1 LFQEGLY
8 QKNNREVLLGKDKM
22 LRHVIDLK
30 EDVAYSPQAV
40 VSKTLV
46 DKAAGTIT
54 LFAFDAGQNL
64 SEHTAPF
71 DAVVQVL
78 EGQAL
83 LLVGDDEVV
92 ASAGCFTI
100 MPAGVPH
107 AVFAKERFKM
117 LLTMIK
123 EK

>member
-1 LFQEGLY
+1 M
-8 QKNNREVLLGKDKM
+8 KT
-22 LRHVIDLK
+22 HVIDLK
-30 EDVAYSPQAV
+30 ESIAYSPQAV

-46 DKAAGTIT
+46 GNKSGTMT

-71 DAVVQVL
+71 DAILQVL

-83 LLVGDDEVV
+83 LVIGEDEVV
-92 ASAGCFTI
+92 ASAGSMVI
-100 MPAGVPH
+100 MPANVPH

-117 LLTMIK
+117 LLTMIRDV
-123 EK
+123 E

>member
-1 LFQEGLY
+1 
-8 QKNNREVLLGKDKM
+8 M

-92 ASAGCFTI
+92 ASAGCFII

>member
-1 LFQEGLY
+1 
-8 QKNNREVLLGKDKM
+8 M

-30 EDVAYSPQAV
+30 EDVVYSPQAV

-46 DKAAGTIT
+46 DKKAGTIT

-78 EGQAL
+78 EGQARIL
-83 LLVGDDEVV
+83 IGDDEVV
-92 ASAGCFTI
+92 ASAGGLVI

-117 LLTMIK
+117 LLTMIG

>member
-1 LFQEGLY
+1 
-8 QKNNREVLLGKDKM
+8 M

-30 EDVAYSPQAV
+30 EDVVYSPQAV

-46 DKAAGTIT
+46 DKEAGTIT

-71 DAVVQVL
+71 DAIVQVL
-78 EGQAL
+78 EGQARL
-83 LLVGDDEVV
+83 LIGDDEVV
-92 ASAGCFTI
+92 VSAGGLVI

-117 LLTMIK
+117 LLTMIR

>member
-1 LFQEGLY
+1 MF
-8 QKNNREVLLGKDKM
+8 
-22 LRHVIDLK
+22 RHVIELK
-30 EDVAYSPQAV
+30 EDVAYAPQAV

-46 DKAAGTIT
+46 DKKTGTIT

-78 EGQAL
+78 EGQARIL
-83 LLVGDDEVV
+83 IGDDEVV
-92 ASAGCFTI
+92 ASAGGLVI

-107 AVFAKERFKM
+107 AVLPGAFQDVVDDDQGIGLRG
-117 LLTMIK
+117 
-123 EK
+123 

>member
-1 LFQEGLY
+1 MF
-8 QKNNREVLLGKDKM
+8 LGKDKM

-30 EDVAYSPQAV
+30 EDVVYSPQAV

-92 ASAGCFTI
+92 ASAGCLVI